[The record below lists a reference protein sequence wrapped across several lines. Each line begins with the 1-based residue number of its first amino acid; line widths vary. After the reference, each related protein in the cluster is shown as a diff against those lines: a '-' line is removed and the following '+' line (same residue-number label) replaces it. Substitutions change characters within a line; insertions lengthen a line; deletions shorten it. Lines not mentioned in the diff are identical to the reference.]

1 MNRMMRVT
9 PLLSQI
15 LVYLAIVCAPV
26 VGRATTTVAT
36 PTFSPAAGTYTGTQ
50 TVTISDATSGAT
62 IYYTTNGTTPS
73 SSSTQYTA
81 AISVSASETIKAI
94 AEHCDDTNS
103 AVASAAYTI
112 TVPTP
117 TFSPAAGTYTSAQT
131 VTISDSTSG
140 ATVYYTTN
148 GSTPTTSSAVYSS
161 AITVSATETLEA
173 LATHS
178 GDSNSAVGSAAYT
191 IQVATPTFQPNS
203 RNVFFGA
210 DGDHQRFNLRV
221 DNLLHH

>member
-81 AISVSASETIKAI
+81 AISVSASETIEAI
-94 AEHCDDTNS
+94 AELSGDTNS

-117 TFSPAAGTYTSAQT
+117 TFSPATGT
-131 VTISDSTSG
+131 
-140 ATVYYTTN
+140 
-148 GSTPTTSSAVYSS
+148 
-161 AITVSATETLEA
+161 
-173 LATHS
+173 
-178 GDSNSAVGSAAYT
+178 
-191 IQVATPTFQPNS
+191 
-203 RNVFFGA
+203 
-210 DGDHQRFNLRV
+210 
-221 DNLLHH
+221 